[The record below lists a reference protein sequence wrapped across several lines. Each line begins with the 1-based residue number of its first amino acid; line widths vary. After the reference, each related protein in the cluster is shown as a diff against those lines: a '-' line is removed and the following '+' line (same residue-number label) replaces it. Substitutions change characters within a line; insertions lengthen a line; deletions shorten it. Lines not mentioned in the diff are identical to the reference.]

1 MLVSHESPISMLKE
15 SRYMYNDYDYALV
28 HLFETHPEYYNFFKE
43 SLKQGR
49 EVLLDN
55 SIFELG
61 TAFDANKFY
70 KYIVELQP
78 SYYVVPDV
86 LENTEATIKSFT
98 EWINRSDI
106 DQIRHIPK
114 IGVVQGTTFSELAEC
129 YSFMAT
135 NADYIAISFDYSYY
149 QYTGLGTN
157 KLQRQRN
164 GRVKFIKDMVE
175 AGIWDSS
182 KPHHLLGC
190 SLPNEFKEYNEKWA
204 NDINIRSLDTSNP
217 IVAGIHNIRYKQG
230 IGLVDKLS
238 IKLCDLIDY
247 KVTDENKNNI
257 IFNADQFKRLNH
269 IICHEL

>member
-1 MLVSHESPISMLKE
+1 MLVSHESPISMLPL
-15 SRYMYNDYDYALV
+15 SLNYNDYDYALV
-28 HLFETHPEYYNFFKE
+28 HLFETHPEYYNFFKN
-43 SLKQGR
+43 SLKRGR

-98 EWINRSDI
+98 EWVNRPDLNKI
-106 DQIRHIPK
+106 CHIPK

-149 QYTGLGTN
+149 QYTGLGIN
-157 KLQRQRN
+157 KLQRQKS
-164 GRVKFIKDMVE
+164 GRIKLIKDLVE
-175 AGIWDSS
+175 AGIWDTS

-190 SLPNEFKEYNEKWA
+190 SLPDEFKTYTTDYNFTKLRL
-204 NDINIRSLDTSNP
+204 NIRSIDTSNP
-217 IVAGIHNIRYKQG
+217 VVAGIHNIRYVDG

-247 KVTDENKNNI
+247 KVTDVNKANI
-257 IFNADQFKRLNH
+257 IFNTEQFKKLNY
-269 IICHEL
+269 I